1 MVYSSWGHKES
12 DTIEATKHACMRA
25 AQQRNKQSN
34 QKVGRRPKQTFL
46 QEDAQMDNKHMKN
59 MLNIAYY

>member
-1 MVYSSWGHKES
+1 
-12 DTIEATKHACMRA
+12 MRA

-34 QKVGRRPKQTFL
+34 QKMGRRPKQTFL
-46 QEDAQMDNKHMKN
+46 QEDTQMDNKHMKN